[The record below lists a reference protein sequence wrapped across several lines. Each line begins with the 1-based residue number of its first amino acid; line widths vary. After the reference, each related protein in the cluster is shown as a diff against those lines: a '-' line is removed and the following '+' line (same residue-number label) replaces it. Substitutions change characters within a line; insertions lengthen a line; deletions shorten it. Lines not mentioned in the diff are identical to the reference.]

1 MALWSWW
8 SSETAALSHPSSS
21 TGSHHLSM
29 AQLMSQMWTA
39 IPYGSSNQ
47 QEISEA
53 ILKIMSLRL
62 KTRLTSS
69 DRRMED

>member
-1 MALWSWW
+1 
-8 SSETAALSHPSSS
+8 
-21 TGSHHLSM
+21 
-29 AQLMSQMWTA
+29 MWAA